1 MLRGHVAFLRGH
13 ARSVHGRAD
22 VRVVLLHALPYE
34 LRGALHVC
42 FHHDDFVFLCKNE
55 VFCLCLKETI
65 EFKVQEGGGEREREK
80 REKKEERERDKK
92 GKNQT
97 KKNDKKLSKQTTH
110 FCCCCC

>member
-42 FHHDDFVFLCKNE
+42 FHHDDFLAYDFVFLCKNE
-55 VFCLCLKETI
+55 VFVGFL
-65 EFKVQEGGGEREREK
+65 G
-80 REKKEERERDKK
+80 D
-92 GKNQT
+92 
-97 KKNDKKLSKQTTH
+97 D
-110 FCCCCC
+110 